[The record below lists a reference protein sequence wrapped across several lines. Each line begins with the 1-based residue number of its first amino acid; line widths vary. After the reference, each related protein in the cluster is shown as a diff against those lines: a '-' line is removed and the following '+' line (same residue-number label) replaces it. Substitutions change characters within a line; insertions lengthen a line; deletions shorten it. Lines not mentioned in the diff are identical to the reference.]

1 MNHLDDMVE
10 TPDGQ
15 KLLQLLF
22 GDDGNQGSTDKSAN
36 APSQQDISALFS
48 VMDTNRDNEIEWA
61 EYLRFLQQKQ
71 QQFLATAKDDEK
83 AVQSTAES
91 PEVPSPQLEQK
102 RELRKKNREDRRLP
116 PLSSGA
122 ASSNQNEFSS
132 KSHLLKQTP
141 SEPKRPSK
149 TSASEEK
156 LLKLQYSNQEQRRL
170 QQQVSS
176 LESIL
181 ALERKREQST
191 ISATPADLTESEGD
205 IKHILTG
212 LLEAVARL
220 SEPDAWESRIEGLNG
235 SNVDAAHVRTDSI
248 VDPISPSTA
257 ANYVEQEN
265 VLGDDLNAAG
275 SDDVERPTTTGDTT
289 DCCMNLPADVHTEI
303 LEDSELDAVRC
314 VLESIQ
320 DQVVARAHD
329 EVFGSVTKDA
339 DKLSAPPSD
348 GGVDIPT
355 PITDSGHSLNEPAT
369 ASEEEGAL
377 QQPSEGESGNESD
390 STTNELEEGAV
401 HQQGIDADQHSPLDQ
416 HSGDSQEP
424 EAVDTRTRSVDPD
437 QPDASSNGGRENNVD
452 VASNSHDVSEHEVVD
467 STDPDGEANGQ
478 VLTDAD
484 LSAAFDT
491 DTTAGDFAVPNDS
504 DSDDP
509 GNEDNSSDE
518 AGSSIDSAD
527 LMLEADEMAILQDT
541 STNPSVVT
549 RAARHRKTER
559 LDSVTL
565 LSDLDQ
571 LDAQST
577 KNPPRHRE
585 NH

>member
-1 MNHLDDMVE
+1 MLASSAWKR
-10 TPDGQ
+10 Q
-15 KLLQLLF
+15 KVAATKVQCWLRQRRAIRNVTQIRDATLVVNTAVLGWFMRWQYERIRE
-22 GDDGNQGSTDKSAN
+22 STRK
-36 APSQQDISALFS
+36 
-48 VMDTNRDNEIEWA
+48 
-61 EYLRFLQQKQ
+61 LQQWWRRASKERSAFAELLEAVLCIQ
-71 QQFLATAKDDEK
+71 SAWKRRSARKWFEREWQRQETFLSELEATICI
-83 AVQSTAES
+83 Q
-91 PEVPSPQLEQK
+91 
-102 RELRKKNREDRRLP
+102 
-116 PLSSGA
+116 A
-122 ASSNQNEFSS
+122 AWRGR
-132 KSHLLKQTP
+132 H
-141 SEPKRPSK
+141 
-149 TSASEEK
+149 
-156 LLKLQYSNQEQRRL
+156 QRRL
-170 QQQVSS
+170 SQSQEPTPRLDDDSVIEA
-176 LESIL
+176 LLYSIIAVVEADAVDRVL
-181 ALERKREQST
+181 SEQST

-205 IKHILTG
+205 IKHILTD

-275 SDDVERPTTTGDTT
+275 SDDVERPTTTDDTT
-289 DCCMNLPADVHTEI
+289 DCCMNLPADVHNEI

-416 HSGDSQEP
+416 HSGDSQKP

-452 VASNSHDVSEHEVVD
+452 VASNSHGVSEHEVVD
-467 STDPDGEANGQ
+467 PTDPDGEANGQ
-478 VLTDAD
+478 ILIDAD

>member
-191 ISATPADLTESEGD
+191 ISATPADLTESEVD
-205 IKHILTG
+205 IKHILTD

-235 SNVDAAHVRTDSI
+235 SNVDATHVRTDSI

-275 SDDVERPTTTGDTT
+275 SDDVERPTTTDDTT
-289 DCCMNLPADVHTEI
+289 DCCMNLPADVHNEI

-355 PITDSGHSLNEPAT
+355 QITDSGYSLNEPAT

-452 VASNSHDVSEHEVVD
+452 VASNSHGVSEHEVVD
-467 STDPDGEANGQ
+467 PTDPDGEANGQ
-478 VLTDAD
+478 ILIDAD

-491 DTTAGDFAVPNDS
+491 DTTAGNFAVPNDS